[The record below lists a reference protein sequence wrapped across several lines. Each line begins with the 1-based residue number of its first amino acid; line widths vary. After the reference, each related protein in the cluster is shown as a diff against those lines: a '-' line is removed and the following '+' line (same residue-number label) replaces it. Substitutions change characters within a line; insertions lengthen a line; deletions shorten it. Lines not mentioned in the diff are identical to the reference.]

1 MVLHAAYLTAM
12 GGSIGIEEKPIVV
25 ILNFPKINTG
35 LRRFLGAD
43 IALALTVITVVALLV
58 FPIPTFLI
66 DILICTNLAAAIIV
80 LLLSIY
86 IPSSLSLSSFPTIL
100 LITTLF
106 RLGLNVATSRLILLN
121 ADAGHMV
128 FAFGN
133 TVVQGNLVVGIVIF
147 LLLMLINMLV
157 VAKGSERVAEVAAR
171 FTLDAMPGKQMSIDA
186 DLRSGIL
193 DLEQAKK
200 KREELSRESQL
211 FGAMDGAMKFVKGDV
226 IAGIIIF
233 AINIIAGLI
242 IGTMQLSM
250 DMEEAL
256 STFAILSVGDG
267 LVSII
272 PGLLMSVCA
281 GLMVT
286 RVDSG
291 QESANLGTTLSTQLK
306 AYPKAFIVAGIFIAF
321 MALIP
326 GLPTLPLLFL
336 SGVVSLIAF
345 INRHAADPA
354 PTTTQEK
361 ASFNDKNTEKQTE
374 KDSKGTSIVPICI
387 EVADNL
393 IPFVDD
399 GSNFIS
405 DLIPLLRESLETE
418 LGIDFPGIRVRPS
431 YATKLT
437 DNQYALILN
446 DVPVAFGLA
455 EPHLILVN
463 ASPHE
468 LRSLG
473 ISDVVATKNPC
484 TQAVACLAG
493 INHKTLL
500 EEASFMVF
508 DAPSRILLH
517 LSAILRKNAKDFITI
532 HETQVM
538 LDRVEQH
545 FSALVK
551 EVIPK
556 ATSLFQL
563 TDVLKRLLSEEIS
576 IKDIKTILQTLAE
589 YGPSERNTVNLTEH
603 VRVALGR
610 YLCYR
615 FGHGQDTLLVY
626 LLAPDIEDMVRSS
639 IVNQTSGSYLALEP
653 DIAQAILNA
662 LRQELG
668 QLPPSATQPVIL
680 TTQDIRRFV
689 RKLIEIEFYEV
700 AVMSYQELCNDVKV
714 QPIGRISLQT
724 DHMEEHD
731 EAFDEPLE
739 GHFAPTPAMM

>member
-1 MVLHAAYLTAM
+1 MAAFNFIT
-12 GGSIGIEEKPIVV
+12 
-25 ILNFPKINTG
+25 LNTWV
-35 LRRFLGAD
+35 RRFLGAD
-43 IALALTVITVVALLV
+43 IFLAFTIITVVALLV

-66 DILICTNLAAAIIV
+66 DILICANLAAAIIV

-86 IPSSLSLSSFPTIL
+86 IPNSLSLSSFPTIL

-242 IGTMQLSM
+242 IGTMQLNM

-281 GLMVT
+281 GLIVT

-291 QESANLGTTLSTQLK
+291 QEASNLGTTLSTQLK

-326 GLPTLPLLFL
+326 GLPTLPLLIL
-336 SGVVSLIAF
+336 SGVVSFIAF
-345 INRHAADPA
+345 INRHQAD
-354 PTTTQEK
+354 TTLTSTPGK
-361 ASFNDKNTEKQTE
+361 ASFDDKNAAANGAEKE
-374 KDSKGTSIVPICI
+374 SRGSNIVPICI

-393 IPFVDD
+393 VPFVDD
-399 GSNFIS
+399 TSNFIS

-431 YATKLT
+431 YATKLS

-473 ISDVVATKNPC
+473 ISDVIATKNPC
-484 TQAVACLAG
+484 TQAVACLCS
-493 INHKTLL
+493 IDHKTSL

-538 LDRVEQH
+538 LDRLEQH
-545 FSALVK
+545 FAALVK

-556 ATSLFQL
+556 AISLFQL

-626 LLAPDIEDMVRSS
+626 LLTPDIEDMVRSS
-639 IVNQTSGSYLALEP
+639 IVNQTNGSYLALEP
-653 DIAQAILNA
+653 DTAQAILNA

-714 QPIGRISLQT
+714 QPVGRISLQA
-724 DHMEEHD
+724 DMEED
-731 EAFDEPLE
+731 EAYDEALDSP
-739 GHFAPTPAMM
+739 FAPTPALM